1 MKTASMRPI
10 PNRRILGTG
19 VLAVSSAGAGA
30 NASAAASSGAGVGAT
45 GIALGLMLGLLMGLL
60 LQAPASWL
68 SSVVALAT
76 EQRVLLL
83 NPQGTLW
90 QGSADG
96 ALSDGQHTLAS
107 TQSAQQAKHSPQAQL
122 TKSSTHTGPLPTHLP
137 SRVHWRIRP
146 HMDWTQAAFGLQL
159 VLQSDC
165 CTPTPVQIFIAPG
178 WQGLRISS
186 LAHHSQVPASWLVGL
201 GAPWNT
207 LQPEGQLQL
216 RSQSVQWQQA
226 WSAIPSQAKLTG
238 QIELQWLDCSTRLST
253 LRPLGHYRMVVTG
266 GDTMQ
271 LQLDTLQGSLQL
283 QGRGEWLQGRLRFRG
298 EAKAQPDAE
307 AAVSNLLNVLG
318 QRRGNVS
325 LMELG

>member
-1 MKTASMRPI
+1 MSSASTRPT
-10 PNRRILGTG
+10 PNRRALN
-19 VLAVSSAGAGA
+19 AWGAGSSVRESTGA
-30 NASAAASSGAGVGAT
+30 GASSGAGAGAT
-45 GIALGLMLGLLMGLL
+45 GIALGLMLGLLMGVL

-68 SSVVALAT
+68 SAVVAGAT
-76 EQRVLLL
+76 QQRVLLL

-107 TQSAQQAKHSPQAQL
+107 IHRTHSAQQAKHSPQAQL
-122 TKSSTHTGPLPTHLP
+122 TKSSTHTGPLPTQLP
-137 SRVHWRIRP
+137 SRLHWRIRP
-146 HMDWTQAAFGLQL
+146 HLDWTQAAFGLQL
-159 VLQSDC
+159 VLQSNC

-186 LAHHSQVPASWLVGL
+186 LAHHSQFPASWLVGL

-226 WSAIPSQAKLTG
+226 WSAKPSQAKLTG
-238 QIELQWLDCSTRLST
+238 HIELQWLDCSTRLST
-253 LRPLGHYRMVVTG
+253 LRPLGHYRIVVTG

-271 LQLDTLQGSLQL
+271 LQLDTMQGSLQL

>member
-1 MKTASMRPI
+1 
-10 PNRRILGTG
+10 
-19 VLAVSSAGAGA
+19 
-30 NASAAASSGAGVGAT
+30 
-45 GIALGLMLGLLMGLL
+45 MLGLLLGLL
-60 LQAPASWL
+60 LGLVLQAPASGL
-68 SSVVALAT
+68 SAAVALAT
-76 EQRVLLL
+76 QQRVLLL

-96 ALSDGQHTLAS
+96 ALSDGQNSLAS
-107 TQSAQQAKHSPQAQL
+107 MQSARQV
-122 TKSSTHTGPLPTHLP
+122 LP

-146 HMDWTQAAFGLQL
+146 HLDWQQAAIGLQL

-165 CTPTPVQIFIAPG
+165 CTPAPLQVFIAPG

-186 LAHHSQVPASWLVGL
+186 LAHHSQLPASWLVGL

-207 LQPEGQLQL
+207 LQPGGQLQL
-216 RSQSVQWQQA
+216 RTQQVQWQQP
-226 WSAIPSQAKLTG
+226 WSAHPSQAKLTG

-253 LRPLGHYRMVVTG
+253 LRPLGHYRVVVTG

-283 QGRGEWLQGRLRFRG
+283 HGRGEWLQGRLRFRG

-307 AAVSNLLNVLG
+307 VALSNLLNVLG

>member
-1 MKTASMRPI
+1 MKPTSMRPT
-10 PNRRILGTG
+10 PNRHTLHAG
-19 VLAVSSAGAGA
+19 VRADVKAGARGGVRAGA
-30 NASAAASSGAGVGAT
+30 GAT
-45 GIALGLMLGLLMGLL
+45 GIALGLMLGLVMGVL

-76 EQRVLLL
+76 QQRVLLL

-90 QGSADG
+90 QGSADA
-96 ALSDGQHTLAS
+96 ALGDGQHSLAS
-107 TQSAQQAKHSPQAQL
+107 TQNAQQAKPSPQAQL
-122 TKSSTHTGPLPTHLP
+122 TGSPTLSGPLPTRLP

-146 HMDWTQAAFGLQL
+146 HLDATQAAFGLQL

-178 WQGLRISS
+178 WHGLRISS
-186 LAHHSQVPASWLVGL
+186 VAHQSQWPASWLVGL

-216 RSQSVQWQQA
+216 RAQSVQWQQA
-226 WSAIPSQAKLTG
+226 WSANPSQTQLTG
-238 QIELQWLDCSTRLST
+238 QIELQWRDCSTRLST
-253 LRPLGHYRMVVTG
+253 LRPLGHYRVVVTG

-271 LQLDTLQGSLQL
+271 LQLDTMQGSLQL